1 MTTDLPPGWANPE
14 IGEILQPLEDGR
26 TIHQGWSPQC
36 EKDPSSSDAEWG
48 VLKTTA
54 IQAGVFLP
62 QHNKRLPAMLVPRP
76 HLEVKSGDLLLTS
89 AGPRSRCGVACIVN
103 NTRPKLMISGKMYRF
118 RFDED
123 SVLPGYIEA
132 YLQSHRARLDIDK
145 MKTGVSDSGLNL
157 TQNRFRRLKI
167 PLAPATEQR
176 RIVAAI
182 EEHFAR
188 LDGVDVNLGSV
199 ATRVDILEQALI
211 NQAMK
216 GERQRLGDHL
226 AEPLR
231 NGFSPP
237 RSSDGNTRV
246 LTLTAVTERE
256 FTEENTKLA
265 VVPQLKRD
273 RLTLRPGD
281 ILVQRSN
288 TPELVGTAALYSGPN
303 GWAIFPDLLI
313 RVRPDHTLMPAYLEL
328 ALRSSEVRHYFRMSA
343 QGIAGS
349 MPKISQSTIEE
360 LEIRIPETI
369 SEQQSIVRRISI
381 ELQAVK
387 EVQDCVSRACKRAD
401 LLRRVVLTAAFAGQL
416 VPQNPGR

>member
-1 MTTDLPPGWANPE
+1 MTAELPSRWSSATV
-14 IGEILQPLEDGR
+14 GEVSTLVRGVTFKKSEASSQPDTGLVPIVRAGNVQDGR
-26 TIHQGWSPQC
+26 IRVEEDLVYVPTERVAPEQYLRSGDTLIAT
-36 EKDPSSSDAEWG
+36 SSGSLSVVGKSAPVRNDWIGAHG
-48 VLKTTA
+48 AFMAVLRPH
-54 IQAGVFLP
+54 AGVQPAYLSYFL
-62 QHNKRLPAMLVPRP
+62 QSDRVRKLWRTAAAGTNINNLK
-76 HLEVKSGDLLLTS
+76 KNDLLSTEVHV
-89 AGPRSRCGVACIVN
+89 P
-103 NTRPKLMISGKMYRF
+103 P
-118 RFDED
+118 
-123 SVLPGYIEA
+123 LP
-132 YLQSHRARLDIDK
+132 
-145 MKTGVSDSGLNL
+145 
-157 TQNRFRRLKI
+157 
-167 PLAPATEQR
+167 EQE

-182 EEHFAR
+182 EEHFSR

-199 ATRVDILEQALI
+199 ASRVNILEQALI

-237 RSSDGNTRV
+237 RSFDGNTRV

-303 GWAIFPDLLI
+303 GWAVFPDLLI

>member
-1 MTTDLPPGWANPE
+1 MTTDLPPGWEMA
-14 IGEILQPLEDGR
+14 
-26 TIHQGWSPQC
+26 
-36 EKDPSSSDAEWG
+36 
-48 VLKTTA
+48 
-54 IQAGVFLP
+54 
-62 QHNKRLPAMLVPRP
+62 RL
-76 HLEVKSGDLLLTS
+76 GDLSTPRVGKITPAEDDSRPYLSLDNIACEVGRIDGWERAGDYRSQSVELSPGDVAYARLRPYLNKVAMADREALGSAELIVLPPTGALMPEFLKYHLLTS
-89 AGPRSRCGVACIVN
+89 RFVKFAQEQSTGD
-103 NTRPKLMISGKMYRF
+103 RP
-118 RFDED
+118 
-123 SVLPGYIEA
+123 
-132 YLQSHRARLDIDK
+132 
-145 MKTGVSDSGLNL
+145 
-157 TQNRFRRLKI
+157 RLKWRQMRHYTLEVP
-167 PLAPATEQR
+167 PLTEQQ

-182 EEHFAR
+182 DEHFSR

-199 ATRVDILEQALI
+199 ARRVNVLEQALI

-256 FTEENTKLA
+256 FIEENTKLA
-265 VVPQLKRD
+265 VVPQAKRD

-288 TPELVGTAALYSGPN
+288 TPELVGTAALYSGPS
-303 GWAIFPDLLI
+303 GWAVFPDLLI
-313 RVRPDHTLMPAYLEL
+313 RVRPDHTLFPAYLEL
-328 ALRSSEVRHYFRMSA
+328 ALRSSKVRHYFRLSA

-369 SEQQSIVRRISI
+369 AEQQSIVRRISI

-387 EVQDCVSRACKRAD
+387 EVQDCVSSACKRAD
-401 LLRRVVLTAAFAGQL
+401 LLRRVVLTAVFAGQL

>member
-1 MTTDLPPGWANPE
+1 MTTDLPPGWAAAELGDLVNTKSGNSKL
-14 IGEILQPLEDGR
+14 IKGKL
-26 TIHQGWSPQC
+26 
-36 EKDPSSSDAEWG
+36 SSAAEPGLVPAYSASGQDVWCDRAEWEVDG
-48 VLKTTA
+48 VVLSAVGARCGKTFLARGRWTA
-54 IQAGVFLP
+54 IANTHV
-62 QHNKRLPAMLVPRP
+62 LVPAPGIDTRW
-76 HLEVKSGDLLLTS
+76 LWYLTNNEDFWVKGGS
-89 AGPRSRCGVACIVN
+89 AQPFV
-103 NTRPKLMISGKMYRF
+103 
-118 RFDED
+118 
-123 SVLPGYIEA
+123 
-132 YLQSHRARLDIDK
+132 K
-145 MKTGVSDSGLNL
+145 MKLSKRIPVSVP
-157 TQNRFRRLKI
+157 
-167 PLAPATEQR
+167 PLAEQK

-182 EEHFAR
+182 AEHFSR
-188 LDGVDVNLGSV
+188 VDGVDVNLGSV
-199 ATRVDILEQALI
+199 ASRVEILEQALI

-256 FTEENTKLA
+256 FIEENTKLA

-288 TPELVGTAALYSGPN
+288 TPELVGTAALYSGPS
-303 GWAIFPDLLI
+303 GWAVFPDLLI
-313 RVRPDHTLMPAYLEL
+313 RVRPDHTLFPAYLEL
-328 ALRSSEVRHYFRMSA
+328 ALRSSEVRRYFRLSA

-369 SEQQSIVRRISI
+369 AEQQSIVRRISI

-387 EVQDCVSRACKRAD
+387 EVQDCVSSACKRAD
-401 LLRRVVLTAAFAGQL
+401 LLRRVILAAAFAGQL